1 VSRLRQLLAAS
12 RDGEATRP
20 RILSKNH
27 AYQLNVTQDGLDA
40 LRFER
45 LLAEGRAALEDP
57 AAEPGRTAATLAEAL
72 ALWRATAPLED
83 LRDQGRDEPRITWLE
98 GQRRAAVEA
107 KAKADLM
114 AGREADVIREL
125 PIEIG
130 NDRFN
135 ERLRHCL
142 MLALDRA
149 GRAAEAVD
157 VYFDFVQLLDNERG
171 MRPSRELQQL
181 HQDIQRQQVRD
192 DYRPAVRAAG
202 PPAEPVEAPPA
213 EVFVGR
219 EPELGRLRE
228 ALVGARSGQGR
239 LVLVAG
245 EMGIGKSY
253 SSGAW
258 PPRSRPTARRSSGAG
273 SGRRTGRRPTGRG

>member
-12 RDGEATRP
+12 QDEEATRP

-27 AYQLNVTQDGLDA
+27 AYQLNVASEGLDVF
-40 LRFER
+40 RFER
-45 LLAEGRAALEDP
+45 LLVEGRAALEDP
-57 AAEPGRTAATLAEAL
+57 AADPARTAATLTEAL
-72 ALWRATAPLED
+72 ALWRATSPLED

-98 GQRRAAVEA
+98 SQRRAAVEA

-135 ERLRHCL
+135 EHLRHCL

-157 VYFDFVQLLDNERG
+157 VYFDFLQLLDNERG

-192 DYRPAVRAAG
+192 DYRPSAPPPSRPRPSRGRSSSAGRPSSGGCGRPWSAPAPARAAWSWS
-202 PPAEPVEAPPA
+202 PARW
-213 EVFVGR
+213 GS
-219 EPELGRLRE
+219 
-228 ALVGARSGQGR
+228 AR
-239 LVLVAG
+239 AT
-245 EMGIGKSY
+245 

-258 PPRSRPTARRSSGAG
+258 PPRSRPTARRSSGAA